1 MGPWH
6 LHASAGHGRAD
17 HLDDPADAWPV
28 RSDVIRS
35 FLCPHLPD
43 GVPAMLFALSRCGE
57 RDVTLALELALDL
70 AVQGFLVAFYRQE
83 HVGPLGEA
91 PAKNACVVC
100 RASAWIKVLSSSR
113 VLRSSLSAALSLNS
127 WVS

>member
-57 RDVTLALELALDL
+57 RDVTLALELDL
-70 AVQGFLVAFYRQE
+70 AAQAFLVAFHRQE
-83 HVGPLGEA
+83 HVGALGEA

-100 RASAWIKVLSSSR
+100 RASAWIKVHSSSR
-113 VLRSSLSAALSLNS
+113 VLRSSLSAALSLDS